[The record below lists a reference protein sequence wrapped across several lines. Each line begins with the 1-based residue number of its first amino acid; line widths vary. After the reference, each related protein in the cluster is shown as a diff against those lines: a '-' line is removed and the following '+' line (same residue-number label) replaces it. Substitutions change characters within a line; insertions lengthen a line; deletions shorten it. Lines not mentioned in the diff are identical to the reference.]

1 MKKSPTFRI
10 NPNFRLQSNY
20 LHVAWYRVDAHT
32 LQTEIAFAVPAR
44 QVFNKN
50 KGCLMMAERDANA
63 LTFVYADITD
73 WDNRSLQKWLR
84 EVLREYIFEQAVL
97 ILPQKLHVL
106 EQKHNLYAKGVC
118 VKKLRAIFLGNVR
131 TTA

>member
-50 KGCLMMAERDANA
+50 KGCYDGGEGCQCL
-63 LTFVYADITD
+63 DICLCGHH
-73 WDNRSLQKWLR
+73 R
-84 EVLREYIFEQAVL
+84 
-97 ILPQKLHVL
+97 
-106 EQKHNLYAKGVC
+106 
-118 VKKLRAIFLGNVR
+118 LG
-131 TTA
+131 